1 MNRTKLRNKFLRSR
15 STEDRSAYNQ
25 QRNFCLTLVK
35 KGKKDYYNHLDHKK
49 VTNNKSFWRTVKL
62 LFSDKNSS
70 FSKTTLI
77 EKELLLNDDEKISS
91 TLNDFFS
98 NVVFNLNTPPYE
110 DTSINPDQ
118 FEDPVLKANEKYK
131 YHPSIKAVVFS
142 KTITKFL
149 N

>member
-25 QRNFCLTLVK
+25 QRNVCLSLVK
-35 KGKKDYYNHLDHKK
+35 QGKKDYYNHLDHKK
-49 VTNNKSFWRTVKL
+49 VTNNKSFWRPVKL

-118 FEDPVLKANEKYK
+118 FEDPVLKANEKYE

-149 N
+149 I

>member
-35 KGKKDYYNHLDHKK
+35 KGKKDYNHLDHKK

-110 DTSINPDQ
+110 DTQINPDQ

>member
-35 KGKKDYYNHLDHKK
+35 KGKKDYNHLDHKK

-110 DTSINPDQ
+110 DT
-118 FEDPVLKANEKYK
+118 
-131 YHPSIKAVVFS
+131 
-142 KTITKFL
+142 
-149 N
+149 